1 MKKFIYLLA
10 GLALA
15 AGFTSCED
23 SKEPQYKNPTTFTL
37 NTPALQ
43 DQMLET
49 SGDQEDKAT
58 FNLFCSQPDYGFSAV
73 CEYGVQV
80 SLTDKFIDATDEQEA
95 NYLALSNQSASQ
107 SAMSFRTY
115 DLAVAMTKLLG
126 LETIEEAEAYD
137 GPDEMPVYFRATCR
151 IPGVKGSDIVSDNVV
166 SYNKVKFHYAIPTAG
181 IIFIVGH
188 VTNTVTGEVNEF
200 QEPSSGFSTW
210 YKENFALVEPEIG
223 CKLYAGTYALKEC
236 TGGIDNV
243 DNCAQFRFFTEL
255 NGWSDTKVQI
265 ASNPGDFYVEPIT
278 DAFVDG
284 LFTAPT
290 VVYGQGNWGIYTEAT
305 DIADREYT
313 FVVSLQDKDHPKL
326 WIKKGRWDVEVVL
339 DANNNN
345 EPSFVEPAE

>member
-10 GLALA
+10 GLALT

-23 SKEPQYKNPTTFTL
+23 SKEPQYKNPTSFTL
-37 NTPALQ
+37 NAPALQ
-43 DQMLET
+43 NQMLET
-49 SGDQEDKAT
+49 TGDQEDKAT

-80 SLTDKFIDATDEQEA
+80 SLTDKFVDGADAQQA
-95 NYLALSNQSASQ
+95 NYIALTNQNASQ

-126 LETIEEAEAYD
+126 LNTIEDAEAYT

-151 IPGVKGSDIVSDNVV
+151 IPGVEGSEIVSDNVV
-166 SYNKVKFHYAIPTAG
+166 AYNKVKFHYAIPTAG

-188 VTNTVTGEVNEF
+188 VTNIENDIENNF
-200 QEPSSGFSTW
+200 SEPSEGFSAW

-223 CKLYAGTYALKEC
+223 CKLYAGTYRLKEC
-236 TGGIDNV
+236 SGGADNV

-255 NGWSDTKVQI
+255 NGWADKNVQI
-265 ASNPGDFYVEPIT
+265 ASNPADFYVEPIT
-278 DAFVDG
+278 DLFVDG

-290 VVYGQGNWGIYTEAT
+290 VTYGQGNWGIYTDAT
-305 DIADREYT
+305 DAAEREYT
-313 FVVSLQDKDHPKL
+313 FVVGLQDKANPKL

-345 EPSFVEPAE
+345 EPSFVAPAE